1 MADVEKER
9 EAFLAKI
16 GQVKPTEPKPTAK
29 KDEEQFMAIFLNNK
43 VGLKINAIDLSDHVT
58 SVTLNQAF
66 DELEVTAMGDT
77 AHKFVK
83 GLESATLTVSFLND
97 TAASNVLATLQS
109 AYGTTVAV
117 KMLQDKVGAV
127 SATNQLYTFDILV
140 NNLTPINGATG
151 DMATMDITFTVN
163 SAVTVASTGSF

>member
-1 MADVEKER
+1 
-9 EAFLAKI
+9 
-16 GQVKPTEPKPTAK
+16 
-29 KDEEQFMAIFLNNK
+29 MAIFLNNK
-43 VGLKINAIDLSDHVT
+43 VGLKINSVDLSDHVT

-66 DELEVTAMGDT
+66 DELEVTAMGDS

-97 TAASNVLATLQS
+97 TASANVLATLLS

-117 KMLQDKVGAV
+117 KMVQEKGNPTTTI
-127 SATNQLYTFDILV
+127 SATNKLYTFDILV

-151 DMATMDITFTVN
+151 DMATIDATFTVN
-163 SAVTVASTGSF
+163 SVVTVADTGTW